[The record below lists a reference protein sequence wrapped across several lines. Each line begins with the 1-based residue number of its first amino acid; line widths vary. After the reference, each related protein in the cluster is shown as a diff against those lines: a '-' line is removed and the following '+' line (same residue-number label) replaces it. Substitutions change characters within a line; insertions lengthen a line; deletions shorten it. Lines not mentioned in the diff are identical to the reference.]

1 MLGNVCVFFL
11 RSLLGLYLQQILLL
25 DGQLFVS
32 AIRQPARVAPAA
44 HLSAWSAEEADALL
58 KGEYQQVG
66 LFSVI

>member
-1 MLGNVCVFFL
+1 MCVL

-25 DGQLFVS
+25 DEHVFFSV
-32 AIRQPARVAPAA
+32 IRQSACVVPTT